1 MSLQRL
7 MVCSM
12 VGFSALSVV
21 AFAAGSHK
29 SSIKSP
35 LAATHHASYKP
46 PPAKNS
52 DPDKKK
58 HFWDK
63 K

>member
-1 MSLQRL
+1 MSLRRL

-12 VGFSALSVV
+12 VGLSTLSV
-21 AFAAGSHK
+21 AALAAVSHK
-29 SSIKSP
+29 GGLKSP

-46 PPAKNS
+46 HTAKNQ
-52 DPDKKK
+52 DQKK

>member
-1 MSLQRL
+1 
-7 MVCSM
+7 MVCLSSLSIPT
-12 VGFSALSVV
+12 SASV
-21 AFAAGSHK
+21 SHK
-29 SSIKSP
+29 GGLKSP
-35 LAATHHASYKP
+35 LAATHHASYKAHP
-46 PPAKNS
+46 VKNQ